1 MATRSIPPVR
11 FNRIVQLQRR
21 TVSRD
26 NFGSEIEEW
35 SEVAKVWASVD
46 QTGTSEDF
54 KNDANRTLA
63 LRSAQITIR
72 WRPDVT
78 ELWRVIYGG
87 LIWDVEGIQAQGRR
101 VALTLF
107 YQTDVHRKVS
117 PGDSTQRSPEP
128 KPPVEPS
135 QKPPPPRN
143 ANAIGLFWCG
153 MMVCEHVG

>member
-1 MATRSIPPVR
+1 MTQY
-11 FNRIVQLQRR
+11 NRIVQLQRR

-26 NFGSEIEEW
+26 SFGSEIESW
-35 SEVAKVWASVD
+35 SEVAKVWAKVD

-78 ELWRVIYGG
+78 EIMRVIFNG
-87 LIWDVEGIQAQGRR
+87 LIWGVEGIAAQGRR
-101 VALTLF
+101 EGLTLF
-107 YQTDVHRKVS
+107 CQTDVHRKVS

-135 QKPPPPRN
+135 QKPPPPPKR
-143 ANAIGLFWCG
+143 
-153 MMVCEHVG
+153 